1 MAALTF
7 YFDPLCPWTWRTSQW
22 VREARLHRPIDVAW
36 KFFSLAESNNM
47 PDPLWRAPLR
57 VAALARRG
65 GGNEAVDRF
74 YLAVGR
80 AIHDG
85 GANIREEGAI
95 EGAIGRALGET
106 GLDRSLLGQA
116 LDDSTTMDDV
126 LADHREAVER
136 FQAYGVP
143 WLVLEGQEFG
153 FNGPIITDAPG
164 GETAGELWDH
174 MSWVLTQPYF
184 YEFKRERA

>member
-1 MAALTF
+1 
-7 YFDPLCPWTWRTSQW
+7 
-22 VREARLHRPIDVAW
+22 
-36 KFFSLAESNNM
+36 
-47 PDPLWRAPLR
+47 
-57 VAALARRG
+57 
-65 GGNEAVDRF
+65 
-74 YLAVGR
+74 
-80 AIHDG
+80 
-85 GANIREEGAI
+85 
-95 EGAIGRALGET
+95 
-106 GLDRSLLGQA
+106 
-116 LDDSTTMDDV
+116 MDDV